1 MICECSDKGCAAHTG
16 ASNCEQVA
24 TTTLYRGDMD
34 DHTGTRFCSAC
45 ADDAMESCLFDPSA
59 DSSIGDDEDD
69 PATDALLNHEAMSG
83 EGRL

>member
-24 TTTLYRGDMD
+24 TTTLYRVDMED
-34 DHTGTRFCSAC
+34 YTGTAMCSAC
-45 ADDAMESCLFDPSA
+45 ADDMMESGLFDASA
-59 DSSIGDDEDD
+59 DLSISDEEDD